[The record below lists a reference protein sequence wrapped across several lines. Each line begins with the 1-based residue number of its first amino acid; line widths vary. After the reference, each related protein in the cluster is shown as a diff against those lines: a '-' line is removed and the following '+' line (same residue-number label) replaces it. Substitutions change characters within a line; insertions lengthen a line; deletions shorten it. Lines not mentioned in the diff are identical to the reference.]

1 MTRLVVAFS
10 LLFLRRLRIIEVVQ
24 GSFNRKMTRQ
34 ELGPSEVQI
43 REQVTTPDKTVEKE
57 YRFLLCSRQVPL
69 DSHSC
74 LDKRRAH
81 CRRTVLTLAF
91 PREREDGR
99 PAPLQEGADI
109 FAFLPVRRLGI
120 GFLVQADWILVASR
134 EELDES
140 AWNDRLRDEIPAAFL
155 EVVRGHFLV
164 DPLLS
169 RHYFA
174 YLWYSLDLSRSF
186 FGKAIKGIFSS
197 LRSERCILGERGEM
211 CMPKHIVLPSIV

>member
-74 LDKRRAH
+74 RGDVH
-81 CRRTVLTLAF
+81 Q
-91 PREREDGR
+91 D
-99 PAPLQEGADI
+99 
-109 FAFLPVRRLGI
+109 
-120 GFLVQADWILVASR
+120 
-134 EELDES
+134 
-140 AWNDRLRDEIPAAFL
+140 DRLH
-155 EVVRGHFLV
+155 RGDVHQ
-164 DPLLS
+164 DGS
-169 RHYFA
+169 
-174 YLWYSLDLSRSF
+174 
-186 FGKAIKGIFSS
+186 
-197 LRSERCILGERGEM
+197 
-211 CMPKHIVLPSIV
+211 